1 MSLPNIADVHGK
13 MGLSASDSLGV
24 SEQLTH
30 NKSVA
35 FCSALGLDRGW
46 QVLSFRPKAAYC
58 MFLYSLPE
66 GNDFHRLASEADMMI
81 KVTHLKLK
89 LAKMLSQR
97 ILPLSQEDAVTRK
110 KEILNYY
117 CILNL
122 SVSVITNTNCCFL
135 SCVFCIFSFL
145 TSPPTKPEIF
155 TNFLYKEKF
164 CWSQVYIDHQLPS
177 HFLYLFYLCV
187 CAWMTIC
194 APCVQVPLEARR
206 CWISWNWNYRWL

>member
-1 MSLPNIADVHGK
+1 MKTCIDLWSLHICTPMQVLVHACRHVDRKPMSLPNIADVHGK

-24 SEQLTH
+24 SELLTH

-110 KEILNYY
+110 KKF
-117 CILNL
+117 
-122 SVSVITNTNCCFL
+122 SITIAF
-135 SCVFCIFSFL
+135 
-145 TSPPTKPEIF
+145 
-155 TNFLYKEKF
+155 
-164 CWSQVYIDHQLPS
+164 W
-177 HFLYLFYLCV
+177 
-187 CAWMTIC
+187 IC
-194 APCVQVPLEARR
+194 QCQ
-206 CWISWNWNYRWL
+206 